1 MSCREPSSA
10 RTALPIFLLRRG
22 ERGSWPE
29 PQKRPLC
36 LLAAPNTGIKGLGP
50 QEPSTL
56 HPQPAR
62 SWAASGNKG
71 LGVLSRGLWG
81 PTEAVLS
88 PWGAL
93 MCGVPVRAPATQLRA
108 LHLVAALAFQKG
120 SYSEPGL
127 APKVNLARQGTG
139 PWGPLCVPLHT
150 GSSTGGGS
158 PTPTGHAQ
166 QTEGTQPAPN
176 VDTAHQSP
184 APWCALVPGW
194 PDVVRPHSTAAAF
207 SPGPPDS
214 ARMSWALIQRPGA
227 CPKAWVP
234 GWPRATLGES
244 RKL

>member
-93 MCGVPVRAPATQLRA
+93 MCGVPVRAPATQPRA

-127 APKVNLARQGTG
+127 APKVNLAHELDREQGLGG
-139 PWGPLCVPLHT
+139 PSASPSTRAPPQVVGAQLPQATLSRLKGHNLHPMWTQPTSPLHP
-150 GSSTGGGS
+150 GAPWLQGGRTWS
-158 PTPTGHAQ
+158 AHTAQ
-166 QTEGTQPAPN
+166 QRPLAQAPR
-176 VDTAHQSP
+176 TP
-184 APWCALVPGW
+184 PG
-194 PDVVRPHSTAAAF
+194 
-207 SPGPPDS
+207 
-214 ARMSWALIQRPGA
+214 
-227 CPKAWVP
+227 
-234 GWPRATLGES
+234 
-244 RKL
+244 